1 MKSDVLKDN
10 ETFRIDGEYFKKDN
24 LAKLRQIEALGYHYI
39 GENAFVTD
47 GIHESITFD
56 EDSNILLLS
65 AKAPKENI
73 FDLSKLEK
81 IAQQQHDKNPR
92 TALQVDDIIISTV
105 GTIGN
110 VAVVTPDILPA
121 NSDRHVGIIRIKNPK
136 ISPYFV
142 STFLLSKYG
151 RFQTWREA
159 TGNVQLNLFIYK
171 IKTLKLPNLTFAFQQ
186 TIEST
191 VKKAHHQSSQAQELY
206 QQAER
211 VLLEELG
218 LVGFKPSTQGVS
230 IKTFAQSFGTTGRL
244 DAEYYQPKYEALE
257 KALNTFPTTT
267 LSQLVNYPIASGITP
282 KAGGDDYTDSSEGIP
297 FVRAVDLVDG
307 IVSLDKVNYVKPH
320 IHKQTLKRTQLKC
333 NDVLF
338 SIAGTVGRT
347 ALYNQ
352 TVEANINQ
360 AVAILRF
367 DESVVQ
373 HFYLI
378 TFFNSFIGKLL
389 VEKFSR
395 QGLQTNLNLEEVGN
409 LYLPVLEKP
418 IQDKISQL
426 VRQGL
431 ALKTQ
436 SEALL
441 EIAKRGVELAIE
453 TTEAQAQSWMQSQL
467 EAQTP

>member
-1 MKSDVLKDN
+1 MLEDN
-10 ETFRIDGEYFKKDN
+10 ETFRIDSEHFKKHYFN
-24 LAKLRQIEALGYHYI
+24 IYNFLNNKFAKKLEEFSPLVTGGATPLGADYLEGDIPFLRVQNIMPNYLNTQDLVYLTKKQDAE
-39 GENAFVTD
+39 
-47 GIHESITFD
+47 ITR
-56 EDSNILLLS
+56 
-65 AKAPKENI
+65 
-73 FDLSKLEK
+73 SKLKTEDVLLTITGVSYGK
-81 IAQQQHDKNPR
+81 SCVVPVEFEGANINQHSVR
-92 TALQVDDIIISTV
+92 
-105 GTIGN
+105 
-110 VAVVTPDILPA
+110 
-121 NSDRHVGIIRIKNPK
+121 IRLTNNQIN
-136 ISPYFV
+136 PYFL
-142 STFLLSKYG
+142 STLLNSKYG
-151 RFQTWREA
+151 KSQSDKYIVGVTRPALDYTSIRKLKIPSLSVDFQKFVEF
-159 TGNVQLNLFIYK
+159 V
-171 IKTLKLPNLTFAFQQ
+171 IK
-186 TIEST
+186 
-191 VKKAHHQSSQAQELY
+191 SSINCTRKSQELY